1 MKNIVDIYLVLSFF
15 IYIIACAV
23 IYMIAKDILN
33 FRFFKKVK
41 AIKPKFEAEILKQ
54 LSCVKNGT
62 DISKMDISYVIDKL
76 KYRPYIKVFNNTIEV
91 FNKDINN
98 HKYTKTYMENFEDIV
113 NRYVLKHKLK
123 DNTLKTYM
131 TINLGEYKLSNY
143 EISEFLLSC
152 INTKSIYL
160 RVAALESISKIGNIN
175 TLKSAIE
182 YVSKEEKYINNKV
195 FTDIINQFGGDK
207 NELDK
212 YLIND
217 FKEFNESFQKVI
229 VEHFKNNKTTF
240 VKEELLNILKDN
252 ISKEINISIVK
263 YFTIIKY
270 DECKYIII
278 EFLKNGD
285 WEYRAVCASALKNYK
300 CELSEKALL
309 KSINDKNWYVRYNS
323 AISILK
329 FDDKDLI
336 NYILENDDKY
346 AKDILFY
353 AMFMD
358 NKISYEEYLEKLEE
372 IEVEYQC

>member
-1 MKNIVDIYLVLSFF
+1 M
-15 IYIIACAV
+15 
-23 IYMIAKDILN
+23 
-33 FRFFKKVK
+33 
-41 AIKPKFEAEILKQ
+41 
-54 LSCVKNGT
+54 G
-62 DISKMDISYVIDKL
+62 
-76 KYRPYIKVFNNTIEV
+76 
-91 FNKDINN
+91 
-98 HKYTKTYMENFEDIV
+98 NFEDTV

-131 TINLGEYKLSNY
+131 AINLGEYKLSNY

-175 TLKSAIE
+175 TLRSAIE
-182 YVSKEEKYINNKV
+182 YVSREEKYINNKV

-207 NELDK
+207 SELDK

-217 FKEFNESFQKVI
+217 FKEFNESLQKVI
-229 VEHFKNNKTTF
+229 VEHFKNNKIKF

-270 DECKYIII
+270 DECKDTII
-278 EFLKNGD
+278 ELLNNGD
-285 WEYRAVCASALKNYK
+285 WEYRAVCAIALKNYK
-300 CELSEKALL
+300 CKCSEKALL

-329 FDDKDLI
+329 FGDKDLI